1 MAQSQPSK
9 AGCIQNLYGHTGD
22 QKSSAHFVPH
32 RKDSYSEISCS
43 LGRRIFSVFHIS
55 SIYKNE
61 SGIVTA
67 VALLLLAVLVLLG
80 TSAMVMTSTDI
91 LISGNYKVSEVAF
104 YAAEAGVEEARA
116 RLRGAATA
124 KINDTA
130 PNSPEWKAYIGTL
143 AMAQAKGFNSGSSSH
158 SRLDSLQTG
167 MNYVVEIR
175 HKVDAANKVVYSAGN
190 NIYLVTSTGY
200 TGNSSRTVELEV
212 VRASPLTVPGPL
224 YVEANANIQGAST
237 VIIGADPA
245 TGKEPCGGPSVAAVT
260 TTNAASSVEIHQNAT
275 VTGSPLVKEYGA
287 DLDIEAMVN
296 SLKQQANFSYNVTS
310 ATHTGM
316 NWGTPTIIANTKP
329 STCSVHNI
337 VYYNTNGTDIKLAG
351 GTSGCGILLVD
362 GDLDVNGGFAWHGV
376 LVVTGSLKYT
386 GGGNKQVT
394 GGMLAGEDADAD
406 VEVGGNASIV
416 YCSSAVN
423 SQTVNLPLRV
433 LSWRDNNQK

>member
-1 MAQSQPSK
+1 MLKITQVVRRMVSSLVSTPSI
-9 AGCIQNLYGHTGD
+9 C
-22 QKSSAHFVPH
+22 
-32 RKDSYSEISCS
+32 R
-43 LGRRIFSVFHIS
+43 
-55 SIYKNE
+55 NE
-61 SGIVTA
+61 HGIVTG
-67 VALLLLAVLVLLG
+67 VALLLLAALALLG
-80 TSAMVMTSTDI
+80 TTAAVVTSTDL
-91 LISGNYKVSEVAF
+91 LIGGNYKLSEQAF

-116 RLRGAATA
+116 RLRGSAAA

-130 PNSPEWKAYIGTL
+130 PSSLAWKTYIGTL
-143 AMAQAKGFNSGSSSH
+143 AMAQAEGFNSGSSSH
-158 SRLDSLQTG
+158 SRVDSLQTN

-175 HKVDAANKVVYSAGN
+175 HKVAASDPTKVMYWDGVLKRNTSTGA

-200 TGNSSRTVELEV
+200 TGNSSRTVEAEV
-212 VRASPLTVPGPL
+212 TRASPLTVPGPL
-224 YVEANANIQGAST
+224 YVEASANIQGAST
-237 VIIGADPA
+237 VIIGADPV
-245 TGKEPCGGPSVAAVT
+245 TGKEPCGGPSAAAIT
-260 TTNAASSVEIHQNAT
+260 TTDAASSVQIHENAT

-296 SLKQQANFSYNVTS
+296 ALKQQANFSYNVTS

-316 NWGTPTIIANTKP
+316 NWGTPTIIADTKP
-329 STCSVHNI
+329 STCSVQHI
-337 VYYNTNGTDIKLAG
+337 VYYNTNGSDIKLAG

-376 LVVTGSLKYT
+376 IVVTGSLKYT

-416 YCSSAVN
+416 YCSSAVSN
-423 SQTVNLPLRV
+423 QTANLPLRV